1 MFISPRTIR
10 SPCGPEIVK
19 ICLKASSQTKTK
31 PSLFH
36 LFLLA
41 GSEIVLN
48 VEGFPDFLG
57 SLSLE
62 WLCEGEFSKG
72 VDTNQGVYVL
82 RRLTKSAKVG

>member
-57 SLSLE
+57 GLPLDHVGNSLAGNIQQTL
-62 WLCEGEFSKG
+62 GQRNVK
-72 VDTNQGVYVL
+72 Y
-82 RRLTKSAKVG
+82 